1 MIKHVVITGWV
12 MILLAVIGAFLGFM
26 IYAQLVLHLHIRDQP
41 GFLKFPPIVN
51 AVATATNDVDIQLDG
66 RIDAEVPFKQQLA
79 VPLHGDY
86 SAILD
91 LETTVPLKFVIKYQ
105 GEVDI
110 HAATDLVG
118 TTELVTQKHWYM
130 PAFPLK
136 AHIPLDFKQPL
147 SLSVPVDTQIK
158 LSYHGPIGVRFN
170 QTVTAPMN
178 TVLKTHLMVN
188 REVSTP
194 ILASFGMRLH
204 SPEQPV
210 PIIVKNSDLKLS
222 LSSLILHGSAS

>member
-1 MIKHVVITGWV
+1 MIKHVVVSGWI

-26 IYAQLVLHLHIRDQP
+26 IYAQLVLHLHLRDQP
-41 GFLKFPPIVN
+41 GLLKFPQIVT
-51 AVATATNDVDIQLDG
+51 AMATATNNVDIQLDG
-66 RIDAEVPFKQQLA
+66 RIDAEVPFKQMLA
-79 VPLHGDY
+79 IPLHGDY
-86 SAILD
+86 GANLD
-91 LETTVPLKFVIKYQ
+91 LETVVPLKFVIKYQ
-105 GEVDI
+105 GDVEI

-118 TTELVTQKHWYM
+118 TTELVTQKHWFL

-136 AHIPLDFKQPL
+136 AHIPLDFKQPI
-147 SLSVPVDTQIK
+147 SLTVPVDTQIK
-158 LSYHGPIGVRFN
+158 LSYHGPISVRFN
-170 QTVTAPMN
+170 QTVHAPMN

-210 PIIVKNSDLKLS
+210 PIIVQKSDLKLS
-222 LSSLILHGSAS
+222 LSSLILHGSTD